1 MRAGGAYA
9 ALVAA
14 VAACLVLSACARDVV
29 AAPDLSSQIRVD
41 TPALRALKGRVGVA
55 DCPRTGGPGSDLPAL
70 TLPCLG
76 GGRDVHL
83 SRVSGPA
90 VISLWASWCTS
101 CPHELP
107 LYQRLSKDTA
117 GRLTVL
123 GVDYQDTQP
132 GAALTL
138 LQQTG
143 ATFPQAA
150 DPGGHLA
157 DHYRVSG
164 LPGILLVDARGK
176 VTFLLQRIESYAGL
190 VALVE
195 QHTGVTVGAG

>member
-1 MRAGGAYA
+1 MKERAGVEACPRAGGA
-9 ALVAA
+9 
-14 VAACLVLSACARDVV
+14 
-29 AAPDLSSQIRVD
+29 
-41 TPALRALKGRVGVA
+41 
-55 DCPRTGGPGSDLPAL
+55 GSDLPDL

-76 GGRDVHL
+76 GGRPVRL
-83 SRVSGPA
+83 SQVSGPA
-90 VISLWASWCTS
+90 VVSLWASWCVS

-132 GAALTL
+132 GAALAL
-138 LQQTG
+138 LQQTH
-143 ATFPQAA
+143 AVFPQAA
-150 DPGGHLA
+150 DPGGDLA

-164 LPGILLVDARGK
+164 LPGLLLVDRDGT
-176 VTFLLQRIESYAGL
+176 VTFLLRRVERYADL

-195 QHTGVTVGAG
+195 QHTGVTVGVRNGAG